1 MTPKLTTMTSFV
13 IVTVAIAIFLVS
25 TSLSMVTAFSPSLS
39 LKVQTTTTSFS
50 KQLSQQ
56 VEYQKHS
63 RQQQQQ
69 FQFQYQLHAKTEE
82 DIEEEV
88 ARMVEEEKSKSKRMS
103 NLRNERGVEYAPW
116 MGISVEDEVRIKGIM
131 RERAE
136 ARRKREKEQQNTKGS
151 LLKDSTNQELS
162 GTGLKSKLIDN
173 TSVELEWVT
182 GSEKNTAGFIVKRRT
197 SKSGSDQFDTIASY
211 ETYGPL
217 ASKGIN
223 GGIYRYLDETIEPGN
238 GYLYRIT
245 ECDTNGDEN
254 DLSQCL
260 VDVQTSEEQAG
271 TKIALAGFA
280 LVAIAAIVSSLLL
293 DPLQ

>member
-1 MTPKLTTMTSFV
+1 MSVVTLLLVAVVVAVSISVSDGFSTPKQSSF
-13 IVTVAIAIFLVS
+13 I
-25 TSLSMVTAFSPSLS
+25 
-39 LKVQTTTTSFS
+39 
-50 KQLSQQ
+50 
-56 VEYQKHS
+56 QK
-63 RQQQQQ
+63 QQQQQ
-69 FQFQYQLHAKTEE
+69 QKNGYRTLPLSFVIATGNKQQQNDVIVLQSKTTSEE

-88 ARMVEEEKSKSKRMS
+88 SRMVEEAKSQSKRMS

-116 MGISVEDEVRIKGIM
+116 MGISAEDEVRIKGIM

-136 ARRKREKEQQNTKGS
+136 ARRKREREQQTTKGS

-162 GTGLKSKLIDN
+162 GTGLKSKIIDN
-173 TSVELEWVT
+173 NAVELEWVT

-197 SKSGSDQFDTIASY
+197 SKSGQDGFDTIASFK
-211 ETYGPL
+211 TYGPL

-223 GGIYRYLDETIEPGN
+223 GGIYRYLDESIEPGN

-245 ECDTNGDEN
+245 ECDTNGEEN

-260 VDVQTSEEQAG
+260 VDIQTVEEQTG
-271 TKIALAGFA
+271 TKLALAGFA
-280 LVAIAAIVSSLLL
+280 IVAIGVLAGSLLL